1 MDDVINAMED
11 NQYMDAMIDDTPHPT
26 KKFIYPSSEEL
37 NNYQI
42 KMKELNSNFF
52 ELDII
57 CRESIGLYMVSVIYS

>member
-11 NQYMDAMIDDTPHPT
+11 NQYMDAMTDDSPHPT

-42 KMKELNSNFF
+42 KMKEKNPKVF

-57 CRESIGLYMVSVIYS
+57 CRESIGLYMVLIFFI